1 MCGVGNDDVVISTGH
16 SIKRK
21 CVQLYWSLGLRDEQ
35 MVEIVQMRVK
45 NASTTYNAAY
55 NDCHPPDIP
64 KFTNGAALIKHE
76 ESASG
81 ELTGK

>member
-1 MCGVGNDDVVISTGH
+1 MMTYDTPWSYSDFTTFLRLRLLMCGVGNDDVVIYTGH

-45 NASTTYNAAY
+45 NASTTYK
-55 NDCHPPDIP
+55 C
-64 KFTNGAALIKHE
+64 GLQ
-76 ESASG
+76 
-81 ELTGK
+81 